1 MIGVKYNRHVG
12 RRDRERSRIPAK
24 KSRLWNKRRKLRKQI
39 RKHIKSNVP
48 RSSHIHRLLCAF
60 SHERKKLLSYQVRYL
75 PQVVNYKELKGL
87 HKNLKRRRKQ
97 TGQKT
102 TVFFSKNINKETLN
116 KAYTKSH

>member
-1 MIGVKYNRHVG
+1 M
-12 RRDRERSRIPAK
+12 
-24 KSRLWNKRRKLRKQI
+24 
-39 RKHIKSNVP
+39 
-48 RSSHIHRLLCAF
+48 
-60 SHERKKLLSYQVRYL
+60 
-75 PQVVNYKELKGL
+75 VNYKELKGL